1 MHVAAVRRLT
11 GNEHLDFEFATTWP
25 NYDLDEATRAL
36 LGYAGK
42 LTEAPSIVDDS
53 EVAKLKEAGW
63 DESAIWEITA
73 LIAFFNF
80 SGRLE
85 AASGL
90 PPDEIPE
97 GARFAEATDD

>member
-1 MHVAAVRRLT
+1 MHTAAVSRLT

-36 LGYAGK
+36 LSYAGK
-42 LTEAPSIVDDS
+42 LTETPGIIDEA
-53 EVAKLKEAGW
+53 EVAKLREAGW
-63 DESAIWEITA
+63 DEPAIWEITA

-97 GARFAEATDD
+97 GSHFAEAAAD